1 MKKPVVDLGDCTLC
15 EGCVALCPAV
25 FRVNDAGFIE
35 VADLADYPVA
45 EVDEAIKNCP
55 TDCIRW
61 EEE

>member
-1 MKKPVVDLGDCTLC
+1 M
-15 EGCVALCPAV
+15 CPAV

-35 VADLADYPVA
+35 VADLDAYPVA
-45 EVDEAIKNCP
+45 DVDEAIKNCP